1 MPDPST
7 PRSHHPYRAVILDV
21 DGTLIDSNAAHVE
34 AWVEALREHGFDIAA
49 AEIWPHV
56 GKGGDQLL
64 PAVAGLDSEEGVG
77 KQVAER
83 RQAIFQGRLATLRA
97 FPGAHELVARLHD
110 EGRKLVVASSSQP
123 EEVGKLLDLARVT
136 DLLDDIVSAG
146 DAESSKPAPDIVQAA
161 LDRLGLPPGEAVMLG
176 DTPYDIQAA
185 GKTGVGVIAFRCGG
199 FADEALEGALAI
211 YDGPEDLLARYDESL
226 LALPVASQVG

>member
-1 MPDPST
+1 MPDST
-7 PRSHHPYRAVILDV
+7 PLDRTYRAVILDV

-34 AWVEALREHGFDIAA
+34 AWAEALREHGFDIPA

-64 PAVAGLDSEEGVG
+64 PAVAGLDKERGVG

-83 RQAIFQGRLATLRA
+83 RAQIFQKRLPTLRP
-97 FPGAHELVARLHD
+97 FPGAHQLVARLHD

-123 EEVGKLLDLARVT
+123 DEVGKLLDLAGVRG
-136 DLLDDIVSAG
+136 LLDDIASAG
-146 DAESSKPAPDIVQAA
+146 DAAHSKPAPDIVEAA
-161 LDRLGLPPGEAVMLG
+161 LDRLGVPPEETVMLG

-185 GKTGVGVIAFRCGG
+185 GKAGVGVIAFRCGG
-199 FADEALEGALAI
+199 FADEALQGALAL
-211 YDGPEDLLARYDESL
+211 YDGPEDLLARFEESM
-226 LALPVASQVG
+226 LALPVARAR